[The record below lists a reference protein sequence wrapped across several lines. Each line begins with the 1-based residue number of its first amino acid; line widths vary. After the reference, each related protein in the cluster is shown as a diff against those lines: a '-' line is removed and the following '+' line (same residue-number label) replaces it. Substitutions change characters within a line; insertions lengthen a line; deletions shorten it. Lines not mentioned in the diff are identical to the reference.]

1 MTQQLHDSSRAEKS
15 SFEIEGQPW
24 VTFSGI
30 MIAIVGVA
38 NVIYGL
44 AAIDNST
51 FFTQNARY
59 IVFDDLNT
67 WGWILTVVGAV
78 QIFAAFGIF
87 ARTAWGRWIGII
99 TASGNAIVQLL
110 FISAHPAGALALFAV
125 DLAVIYGLA
134 AWTYREP

>member
-1 MTQQLHDSSRAEKS
+1 MTQLQEPSSRVERS

-24 VTFSGI
+24 VTFAGI
-30 MIAIVGVA
+30 MIAIVGVM

-44 AAIDNST
+44 GAIDNSA
-51 FFTQNARY
+51 FFVQDARY

-87 ARTAWGRWIGII
+87 ARTAWIGIVS
-99 TASGNAIVQLL
+99 ASGNAILQLL
-110 FISAHPAGALALFAV
+110 FISSYPLAALALFAV
-125 DLAVIYGLA
+125 DVAVIYGLA